1 MGIKLLCTRNF
12 GDKNIDNIR
21 KLGYDVNIVREKGT
35 HYTENKKDTEV
46 LLCYDPFDTLDINN
60 MKKLKWIQLF
70 SVGID
75 QLPMDV
81 VRKNNILITNNKG
94 GYSIPMGEWIILKI
108 LEMLKHSKKLYK
120 NQQEKLW
127 KMDTGILELY
137 GRTVGFIGTG
147 SIATEAARRLTGFG
161 VKILGL
167 NTRGREVPYFNRCFS
182 TENMNDM
189 LKLCDIVV
197 ITIPYTKKT
206 WHLIDNTAFEAMKN
220 GVYVVNTARGSI
232 MDEGAFIENVKNG
245 KIAGA
250 ALDVVEK
257 EPLDVE
263 SPLWEFENVIITPHN
278 SWISEKVDARRF
290 DMMYDNLKR
299 YVSGNKLNN
308 IVNIYKGY

>member
-21 KLGYDVNIVREKGT
+21 KLGYDVNIVREKGA
-35 HYTENKKDTEV
+35 HYTENMKDTEV

-147 SIATEAARRLTGFG
+147 GIQPQDFHTKSRKYSYRSCQETYGIWCEN
-161 VKILGL
+161 LGAEYQ
-167 NTRGREVPYFNRCFS
+167 RQ
-182 TENMNDM
+182 
-189 LKLCDIVV
+189 
-197 ITIPYTKKT
+197 
-206 WHLIDNTAFEAMKN
+206 
-220 GVYVVNTARGSI
+220 GSSL
-232 MDEGAFIENVKNG
+232 F
-245 KIAGA
+245 
-250 ALDVVEK
+250 
-257 EPLDVE
+257 
-263 SPLWEFENVIITPHN
+263 
-278 SWISEKVDARRF
+278 
-290 DMMYDNLKR
+290 
-299 YVSGNKLNN
+299 
-308 IVNIYKGY
+308 